1 VTLLLRCLAILLVCA
16 AFSRPYWAASR
27 LGAGRAVV
35 VAVDNSFSMQTA
47 GRWDELR
54 AWAMGTIDPLG
65 AGDQAGVLI
74 MNPAPRWL
82 VPLTGDVDR
91 ARRALAGL
99 QPGYETTRYDAA
111 LRLAGDAL
119 ARSGSSARAIAW
131 MGDEQRLGWAGVDFS
146 QPLPDSVSLLLPAV
160 PATPGRQAA
169 IATARWEMS
178 GAEPAL
184 RIGISQFMPD
194 HDTRVLS
201 VIQGGK
207 ELARTSVALDAG
219 SVNSVLVALP
229 GVRDGEGLKVEMD
242 ADDLPVDDT
251 FYAVRDPVGGN
262 TRVLVAPQEGGTGAF
277 DYLSSAIDATRKMAA
292 APLRAEELPDS
303 DWPVRAVV
311 IARGARPFEPP
322 LVDRLNR
329 FLRAGGTAWILLN
342 GDPAQAEWMRQW
354 RVDVRPAE
362 PGSVDGP
369 LHLRNWNT
377 DHPVLGPLGA
387 NLAAL
392 LGVEFHHGYSVSG
405 IDATPIATWED
416 GGYALAEINGNGCHF
431 LVSGFDLD
439 RAMTNWPLKASFVPF
454 VHSTVLWLGQQQS
467 ASGDWRVGQPIPLPG
482 EGTWEALDTP
492 RPQAPSKASG
502 TIVPEMPG
510 LYRFKGGAQ
519 SLLFAVNV
527 RAEESD
533 LASWATPGDF
543 LGLTSRSK
551 RPAVASLPTVSL
563 SAEEAEGRQRAWW
576 WLLALAAV
584 LLLAELRL
592 SNRTSA

>member
-1 VTLLLRCLAILLVCA
+1 MTLLLRCLAILLVCA

-47 GRWDELR
+47 GRWDEMR
-54 AWAMGTIDPLG
+54 AWAMGTIDHLG

-91 ARRALAGL
+91 ARKALAGL
-99 QPGYETTRYDAA
+99 QPGYETTHYDAA

-119 ARSGSSARAIAW
+119 ARSGSSTRAIAW

-146 QPLPDSVSLLLPAV
+146 QPLPDGVSLLLPAV
-160 PATPGRQAA
+160 PAPPGRQAA
-169 IATARWEMS
+169 IATARWELS

-184 RIGISQFMPD
+184 RIGIAQFVPD
-194 HDTRVLS
+194 NDTRVLT
-201 VIQGGK
+201 VRQGGR
-207 ELARTSVALDAG
+207 ELARTSVTLDSG
-219 SVNSVLVALP
+219 SVNNVLVPLP

-251 FYAVRDPVGGN
+251 FYAVRDPDGAKA
-262 TRVLVAPQEGGTGAF
+262 RVLVAPQEGGTGAF
-277 DYLSSAIDATRKMAA
+277 DYLSNAIDATRKMAS
-292 APLRAEELPDS
+292 APLKAEELPDS
-303 DWPVRAVV
+303 DWPVNAVV
-311 IARGARPFEPP
+311 IARGARPFESP

-329 FLRAGGTAWILLN
+329 FLKAGGTAWILLN
-342 GDPAQAEWMRQW
+342 GDPAQAEWMRHW
-354 RVDVRPAE
+354 RVDVRPAP
-362 PGSVDGP
+362 PGSVDGL
-369 LHLRNWNT
+369 LHLRNWST
-377 DHPVLGPLGA
+377 DHPVLEPLA
-387 NLAAL
+387 SNLAAL
-392 LGVEFHHGYSVSG
+392 LGIEFYHGYSLAG

-416 GGYALAEINGNGCHF
+416 GGYALAEINEDGCHF

-439 RAMTNWPLKASFVPF
+439 RATTDWPLKASFVPF
-454 VHSTVLWLGQQQS
+454 VHSTVLWLGQQRS
-467 ASGDWRVGQPIPLPG
+467 ASGDWRVGQPITLPG
-482 EGTWEALDTP
+482 EGSFEALDTP
-492 RPQAPSKASG
+492 RPQAPMKASG
-502 TIVPEMPG
+502 TVQPEMPG
-510 LYRFKGGAQ
+510 VYRFSWGSQ
-519 SLLFAVNV
+519 RLLYAVNV

-533 LASWATPGDF
+533 LSPWATPKDF
-543 LGLTSRSK
+543 LGLTSRS
-551 RPAVASLPTVSL
+551 RRTAVASLPTVSL

-592 SNRTSA
+592 SNRTST